1 MGRPDV
7 VEEKTMA
14 NPVFDRIDK
23 QITKGDYAGFDRGP
37 AVSGMSAGSGVQ
49 DSLNPQ
55 QLQDLYNQPSAGPV
69 QMRRVTLDDVVMK
82 TLGLFT
88 IVLLVGAATWYTVAG
103 RTTLSMPLMLAGMF
117 GGLAIGLLIAFKK
130 TVSVPLIVL
139 YAALEGVLVGAI
151 SQVFASQ
158 YEGLVSTA
166 VIATLCTF
174 AGMLLGYKSG
184 LIKVTDKSR
193 RIFAMAIM
201 GYLLFGLV
209 NVVMAFM
216 GVGSG
221 FGIGGKGPMGIA
233 ISVLGVGLA
242 SYSLAIDFD
251 SVDRAIKAQMPEK
264 YSWLLAH
271 GFIVTLVWLYLEFLR
286 LLARLR

>member
-1 MGRPDV
+1 
-7 VEEKTMA
+7 MA
-14 NPVFDRIDK
+14 SNPVFNRIDK
-23 QITKGDYAGFDRGP
+23 QITKGDYAGFDRGH
-37 AVSGMSAGSGVQ
+37 AASGMSAGGDVQ
-49 DSLNPQ
+49 DSLNSQ

-82 TLGLFT
+82 TLGLFS
-88 IVLLVGAATWYTVAG
+88 IVLVVAALTWYYVAG
-103 RTTLSMPLMLAGMF
+103 QPSTSATPMALMLAGMF
-117 GGLAIGLLIAFKK
+117 GGLGIGLLIAFKK
-130 TVSVPLIVL
+130 TISVPLIVT

-151 SQVFASQ
+151 SEVFNQ
-158 YEGLVSTA
+158 RWPGVVTTA

-193 RIFAMAIM
+193 RIFGMAIL

-209 NVVMAFM
+209 NVVAAFM
-216 GVGSG
+216 GVGAGWG
-221 FGIGGKGPMGIA
+221 FGGTGLLGIG
-233 ISVLGVGLA
+233 ISLLGVGLA

-251 SVDRAIKAQMPEK
+251 SVDRAVQAQLPEK

>member
-1 MGRPDV
+1 
-7 VEEKTMA
+7 
-14 NPVFDRIDK
+14 
-23 QITKGDYAGFDRGP
+23 
-37 AVSGMSAGSGVQ
+37 MSAGSGVQ
-49 DSLNPQ
+49 DSLNSR

-88 IVLLVGAATWYTVAG
+88 IVVLVGAATWFTVAG
-103 RTTLSMPLMLAGMF
+103 NINLSMPLMLAGMF
-117 GGLAIGLLIAFKK
+117 GGLGVGLLIAFKK
-130 TVSVPLIVL
+130 TINVPLIVL
-139 YAALEGVLVGAI
+139 YSALEGLFVGAI
-151 SQVFASQ
+151 SEVFNQ
-158 YEGLVSTA
+158 RWPGLVATA
-166 VIATLCTF
+166 VIATVCTF
-174 AGMLLGYKSG
+174 AGMFVGWKSG

-193 RIFAMAIM
+193 RIFGMAIM

-209 NVVMAFM
+209 NLVAAFM

-221 FGIGGKGPMGIA
+221 FGFGGTGLLGIA

-251 SVDRAIKAQMPEK
+251 SVDRAVAAQLPEK

-271 GFIVTLVWLYLEFLR
+271 GLIVTLVWLYLEFLR

>member
-1 MGRPDV
+1 MGRSDV

-14 NPVFDRIDK
+14 NPVFDRINK
-23 QITKGDYAGFDRGP
+23 QITQGDYASFDGGQ
-37 AVSGMSAGSGVQ
+37 AASGAGAAGGVQ
-49 DSLNPQ
+49 DNLNPK
-55 QLQDLYNQPSAGPV
+55 QLQDLYNQPSAGSV

-88 IVLLVGAATWYTVAG
+88 IVVLVGAATWYTVAG
-103 RTTLSMPLMLAGMF
+103 RTALSMPLMLAGLF
-117 GGLAIGLLIAFKK
+117 GGLAVGLLVAFRK
-130 TVSVPLIVL
+130 TISVPLIVA
-139 YAALEGVLVGAI
+139 YAALEGVVVGAI
-151 SQVFASQ
+151 SEVFASQ
-158 YEGLVSTA
+158 YGGLVSTA
-166 VIATLCTF
+166 VIATVCTF

-184 LIKVTDKSR
+184 LIKVTEKSR
-193 RIFAMAIM
+193 RIFGMAIM

-251 SVDRAIKAQMPEK
+251 SVDRAIKAQLPEK

>member
-1 MGRPDV
+1 M
-7 VEEKTMA
+7 TMA
-14 NPVFDRIDK
+14 SNPVFSRIDD
-23 QITKGDYAGFDRGP
+23 QIKKGGYAGFDRGP
-37 AVSGMSAGSGVQ
+37 GISPTTGGAGPQ
-49 DSLNPQ
+49 DSLNST

-69 QMRRVTLDDVVMK
+69 QMRRLTLDDVVMK
-82 TLGLFT
+82 TLALFS
-88 IVLLVGAATWYTVAG
+88 IVVVVAAATWYYVAG
-103 RTTLSMPLMLAGMF
+103 LPLDSRTPLALMLAGML
-117 GGLAIGLLIAFKK
+117 GGLGVGLLIAFKK
-130 TVSVPLIVL
+130 TISVPLIL
-139 YAALEGVLVGAI
+139 TYAVLEGVLVGAI
-151 SQVFASQ
+151 SEVFNQRYHGIVA
-158 YEGLVSTA
+158 TA

-174 AGMLLGYKSG
+174 AGMLLGYKTG

-193 RIFAMAIM
+193 RIFGMAIM

-209 NVVMAFM
+209 NLVAAFM

-221 FGIGGKGPMGIA
+221 FGFGGAGPIGIA

-251 SVDRAIKAQMPEK
+251 SVDRAVKAQLPER

-286 LLARLR
+286 LLARLRQ

>member
-1 MGRPDV
+1 M
-7 VEEKTMA
+7 TMA
-14 NPVFDRIDK
+14 SNPVFSRIDK
-23 QITKGDYAGFDRGP
+23 QIKEGAYAGFDRDPG
-37 AVSGMSAGSGVQ
+37 GSGTRGAGPQ
-49 DSLNPQ
+49 DSLNSA

-82 TLGLFT
+82 TLALFS
-88 IVLLVGAATWYTVAG
+88 IVVVVAAVTWYYVAG
-103 RTTLSMPLMLAGMF
+103 LPLDSHTPVALMLAGML
-117 GGLAIGLLIAFKK
+117 GGLGVGLLIAFKK
-130 TVSVPLIVL
+130 TINVPLIVT
-139 YAALEGVLVGAI
+139 YAVLEGVLVGAI
-151 SQVFASQ
+151 SEVFNQRWPGIVA
-158 YEGLVSTA
+158 TA

-174 AGMLLGYKSG
+174 AGMLLGYKTG
-184 LIKVTDKSR
+184 LIKVTDRSR
-193 RIFAMAIM
+193 RIFGMAIM

-209 NVVMAFM
+209 NLVAAFM

-221 FGIGGKGPMGIA
+221 FGFGGTGPIGIA

-251 SVDRAIKAQMPEK
+251 SVDRAVKAQLPER

-286 LLARLR
+286 LLARLRQ

>member
-1 MGRPDV
+1 
-7 VEEKTMA
+7 MA
-14 NPVFDRIDK
+14 SNPVFDRIDK
-23 QITKGDYAGFDRGP
+23 QITKGDYAGFDRGSS
-37 AVSGMSAGSGVQ
+37 ASGMSAGSGVQ
-49 DSLNPQ
+49 DSINSQ

-88 IVLLVGAATWYTVAG
+88 IVVLVGAATWYYVAG
-103 RTTLSMPLMLAGMF
+103 QPSTSPTPMALMLAGMF
-117 GGLAIGLLIAFKK
+117 GGLGIGLLIAFKK
-130 TVSVPLIVL
+130 TINVPLIVL
-139 YAALEGVLVGAI
+139 YSALEGVFVGAI
-151 SQVFASQ
+151 SEVFNQ
-158 YEGLVSTA
+158 RWPGLVATA
-166 VIATLCTF
+166 VIATVCTF
-174 AGMLLGYKSG
+174 AGMFLGWKSG

-193 RIFAMAIM
+193 RIFGMAIM

-209 NVVMAFM
+209 NLVAAFM

-221 FGIGGKGPMGIA
+221 FGFGGTGPIGIA

-251 SVDRAIKAQMPEK
+251 SVDRAVAAQLPEK

-271 GFIVTLVWLYLEFLR
+271 GLIVTLVWLYLEFLR
-286 LLARLR
+286 LLARLRQ